1 MQEKSK
7 ILDLFYFNLKEIK
20 PIIFIIVRISNEN
33 EEKLVEE
40 NVNFIYESLLNNN
53 YVEESDVLVVNLI
66 KEHQGKIINWILPT
80 EKSNQEFLKNIENN
94 KEILNSIIL
103 TTMKKANC
111 HTLISLSTEELKIKD
126 CDIDLGMFAEI
137 YF

>member
-1 MQEKSK
+1 MESA
-7 ILDLFYFNLKEIK
+7 IL
-20 PIIFIIVRISNEN
+20 
-33 EEKLVEE
+33 LVEE